1 MISTERI
8 QAAIELVEWIR
19 VSVHDQ
25 PLTAN
30 ERNLVAVPCYAI
42 TQDQHHAIVL
52 LTDHQLFA
60 SSFALLRIAFESYI
74 RGVWLSLCATD
85 AEIEKF
91 NNGWE
96 PPNITKLLN
105 DVEATPGFL
114 KRFFHILKRKAG
126 KQCVTSRTLVDCIH
140 NAGIRAMQSNPTTQT
155 KKLRK
160 FVQLSEILA
169 IMSVIGLAEVIGNDA
184 LAYFEFI
191 QNFNFNINP
200 SLATPPLPSISSLAN
215 AFQSPTNPDHPSLTM
230 RLKLPMRCG

>member
-42 TQDQHHAIVL
+42 TQDHHHAIVL
-52 LTDHQLFA
+52 LIDHQLFA

-85 AEIEKF
+85 TEIEKF

-105 DVEATPGFL
+105 DVEATPGFTEKIL
-114 KRFFHILKRKAG
+114 SHIKTQSWKAMCDFTHTG
-126 KQCVTSRTLVDCIH
+126 GLHTQRWNSSDAIEP
-140 NAGIRAMQSNPTTQT
+140 NYSNQEIEEV
-155 KKLRK
+155 L
-160 FVQLSEILA
+160 QLSEILA

-184 LAYFEFI
+184 LAYRVHEKFLTFRKSVSS
-191 QNFNFNINP
+191 NNASPAVNIRTGNG
-200 SLATPPLPSISSLAN
+200 ASI
-215 AFQSPTNPDHPSLTM
+215 TNKS
-230 RLKLPMRCG
+230 